1 MAIREQSVSHAG
13 MNITAAFRRSHIECG
28 HSSARR
34 AQVIGITIA
43 VWLAFAPIAAAQ
55 FGQQQQQQSTQP
67 VQLPLSGRTSEQ
79 SNGTVK
85 ATESPIAGVTNSV
98 NTLNSSVQAQG
109 LYTGSTPGIAKM
121 PFSGKLGFQEA
132 ILRALAYNLGQTG
145 ATQALRQAEGQARTS
160 RSYLLPNL
168 NGSALENVETEN
180 LRAFGFRFNFPG
192 FNIPALLG
200 PFNYMDVR
208 AHLSQTVLDMTA
220 LNNYRA
226 MSDVTKANRYSVQDA
241 RDLIVL
247 AVGGAY
253 LQVTAAK
260 ARLAAEQ
267 VQVEAA
273 NALYQ
278 QSVQQVSQGVL
289 AKVDADKNQVQL
301 LTEQQRL
308 VSLQNDYAKQK
319 INLARM
325 IGLPPT
331 DQYEITD
338 EIPYAPV
345 MPLSVD
351 DAVKQA
357 FDGRADLRAA
367 EVQVHA
373 AERAKAA
380 ARAERYPSLN
390 VTADVGGIGI
400 NPGQLETTYTAT
412 ANLKIP
418 IWQGGRVEGD
428 VQQAD
433 ATLSQRR
440 AEYED
445 LKGQIEGDV
454 RSAFLDLQAAAS
466 QVEVAKK
473 NIDVTREAAELTHQK
488 LEAGVSTTVD
498 YTQAEEA
505 ATNAQLDYINAVFAH
520 NIAKLSLARAMG
532 QAAKE
537 LPQFLKMP

>member
-1 MAIREQSVSHAG
+1 MAIRVEQSVSHAG
-13 MNITAAFRRSHIECG
+13 MNITAAFRRSHIVCR
-28 HSSARR
+28 HSSARH

-180 LRAFGFRFNFPG
+180 LRAFGFRNFG
-192 FNIPALLG
+192 SLNIPMLIG

-226 MSDVTKANRYSVQDA
+226 MNDVTKANRYSVQDA

-428 VQQAD
+428 VQQAE

-488 LEAGVSTTVD
+488 LEAGVSTNVD

>member
-1 MAIREQSVSHAG
+1 VS
-13 MNITAAFRRSHIECG
+13 R
-28 HSSARR
+28 
-34 AQVIGITIA
+34 TI
-43 VWLAFAPIAAAQ
+43 VD
-55 FGQQQQQQSTQP
+55 
-67 VQLPLSGRTSEQ
+67 
-79 SNGTVK
+79 
-85 ATESPIAGVTNSV
+85 
-98 NTLNSSVQAQG
+98 
-109 LYTGSTPGIAKM
+109 
-121 PFSGKLGFQEA
+121 
-132 ILRALAYNLGQTG
+132 LRAL
-145 ATQALRQAEGQARTS
+145 R
-160 RSYLLPNL
+160 
-168 NGSALENVETEN
+168 
-180 LRAFGFRFNFPG
+180 
-192 FNIPALLG
+192 
-200 PFNYMDVR
+200 
-208 AHLSQTVLDMTA
+208 
-220 LNNYRA
+220 NNREKK
-226 MSDVTKANRYSVQDA
+226 DVTKASRYTAQDA

-278 QSVQQVSQGVL
+278 QSVQQVGQGVL

-308 VSLQNDYAKQK
+308 VSLQNDFAKQK

-325 IGLPPT
+325 IGLPPS

-345 MPLSVD
+345 MALSVD

-357 FDGRADLRAA
+357 FDGRADLKAA
-367 EVQVHA
+367 ETQVHA

-380 ARAERYPSLN
+380 ARAERYPSVG
-390 VTADVGGIGI
+390 VTADVGGIGVT
-400 NPGQLETTYTAT
+400 PGQLQTTYTAT
-412 ANLKIP
+412 ANVKIP
-418 IWQGGRVEGD
+418 LWQGGRVEGD
-428 VQQAD
+428 VEQAD

-440 AEYED
+440 AEYDD

-466 QVEVAKK
+466 QVEVAQK
-473 NIDVTREAAELTHQK
+473 NIEVTREAADLTHQK

-532 QAAKE
+532 RVAKE

>member
-1 MAIREQSVSHAG
+1 MGMKVENSVLPAG
-13 MNITAAFRRSHIECG
+13 NPVAATASDIVRKHCKVRYV
-28 HSSARR
+28 R
-34 AQVIGITIA
+34 AAGVGVI
-43 VWLAFAPIAAAQ
+43 VWLGLAYAVSAQ
-55 FGQQQQQQSTQP
+55 FGPPQQQQSTQP
-67 VQLPLSGRTSEQ
+67 VQLPLSGRTSQQ

-109 LYTGSTPGIAKM
+109 LFTGSTPGIAKM

-145 ATQALRQAEGQARTS
+145 ATQALRQAQGQARTT
-160 RSYLLPNL
+160 RSALLPNL
-168 NGSALENVETEN
+168 NGTTLENVETEN
-180 LRAFGFRFNFPG
+180 LRAFGFRSFSG
-192 FNIPALLG
+192 FNIPALIG

-208 AHLSQTVLDMTA
+208 VHLSQTVLDLTA
-220 LNNYRA
+220 MNNYRA
-226 MSDVTKANRYSVQDA
+226 MKDVSKANRYSVVDA

-253 LQVTAAK
+253 LQATAAK

-278 QSVQQVSQGVL
+278 QSAQQVGQGVL

-301 LTEQQRL
+301 LTEKQRL
-308 VSLQNDYAKQK
+308 VSLQNDYGKQK

-325 IGLPPT
+325 IGLPPS

-338 EIPYAPV
+338 EIPYSPL
-345 MPLSVD
+345 MPITVE
-351 DAVKQA
+351 DALKEA
-357 FDGRADLRAA
+357 FDGRADLKAA
-367 EVQVHA
+367 DVQVHA

-380 ARAERYPSLN
+380 ARAERYPSLG
-390 VTADVGGIGI
+390 VSADIGGIGV
-400 NPGQLETTYTAT
+400 NPGSFQTTYTAA
-412 ANLKIP
+412 ANVKIP
-418 IWQGGRVEGD
+418 LWQGGRVEGD
-428 VQQAD
+428 VEQAD
-433 ATLSQRR
+433 ATLAQRR
-440 AEYED
+440 AEYDD
-445 LKGQIEGDV
+445 LKGQIEADV

-466 QVEVAKK
+466 QVEVAQK
-473 NIDVTREAAELTHQK
+473 NIEVTREAAELTHQK

-498 YTQAEEA
+498 YTQAVES

>member
-1 MAIREQSVSHAG
+1 MG
-13 MNITAAFRRSHIECG
+13 
-28 HSSARR
+28 
-34 AQVIGITIA
+34 
-43 VWLAFAPIAAAQ
+43 IAAVVSLGFGGTALAQ
-55 FGQQQQQQSTQP
+55 FGPQQSQQTTPP
-67 VQLPLSGRTSEQ
+67 VQLPLSGRASEQ

-85 ATESPIAGVTNSV
+85 ATESPVAGVTNSV
-98 NTLNSSVQAQG
+98 NTINSSVQAQG
-109 LYTGSTPGIAKM
+109 LYTGSIPGIAKM

-132 ILRALAYNLGQTG
+132 ILRALSYNLGQTG
-145 ATQALRQAEGQARTS
+145 VTQALRQAEGQARTS
-160 RSYLLPNL
+160 RSSLLPNL
-168 NGSALENVETEN
+168 NGTALENVETED
-180 LRAFGFRFNFPG
+180 LRAFGFRNFGG
-192 FNIPALLG
+192 FNIPAVIG
-200 PFNYMDVR
+200 PFNYVDVR

-226 MSDVTKANRYSVQDA
+226 MKDVTKASRYTAQDA

-278 QSVQQVSQGVL
+278 QSVQQVGQGVL

-308 VSLQNDYAKQK
+308 VSLQNDFAKQK
-319 INLARM
+319 ITLARM
-325 IGLPPT
+325 IGLPPS

-345 MPLSVD
+345 MALSVD

-357 FDGRADLRAA
+357 FDGRADLKAA
-367 EVQVHA
+367 ETQVHA

-380 ARAERYPSLN
+380 ARAERYPSVG
-390 VTADVGGIGI
+390 VTADVGGIGVT
-400 NPGQLETTYTAT
+400 PGQLQTTYTAT
-412 ANLKIP
+412 ANVKIP
-418 IWQGGRVEGD
+418 LWQGGRVEGD
-428 VQQAD
+428 VEQAD

-440 AEYED
+440 AEYDD

-466 QVEVAKK
+466 QVEVAQK
-473 NIDVTREAAELTHQK
+473 NIEVTREAADLTHQK

-532 QAAKE
+532 RAAKE

>member
-1 MAIREQSVSHAG
+1 MAMKMGALLTR
-13 MNITAAFRRSHIECG
+13 AA
-28 HSSARR
+28 ARKDR
-34 AQVIGITIA
+34 HLRIIGVA
-43 VWLAFAPIAAAQ
+43 AVVWLALTQVATAQ
-55 FGQQQQQQSTQP
+55 FGQQQQQQTTQP

-145 ATQALRQAEGQARTS
+145 ATEALRQAQGQARTS
-160 RSYLLPNL
+160 RSALLPNL

-180 LRAFGFRFNFPG
+180 LRAFGFRNFG
-192 FNIPALLG
+192 GLNIPTLIG

-226 MSDVTKANRYSVQDA
+226 MNDVTKANRYSAQDA

-253 LQVTAAK
+253 LQATAAK

-273 NALYQ
+273 NAVYQ
-278 QSVQQVSQGVL
+278 QSVQQVGQGVL

-345 MPLSVD
+345 MPLYVD
-351 DAVKQA
+351 DAVKRA

-367 EVQVHA
+367 EIQVRA

-380 ARAERYPSLN
+380 ARAERYPSVNL
-390 VTADVGGIGI
+390 TADVGGIGV

-412 ANLKIP
+412 ANVKIP

-428 VQQAD
+428 VEQAD
-433 ATLSQRR
+433 ATLAQRR

-454 RSAFLDLQAAAS
+454 RTAFLDLQAAAS
-466 QVEVAKK
+466 QVEVANK
-473 NIDVTREAAELTHQK
+473 NIEVTREAAELTHQK

-537 LPQFLKMP
+537 LPQFLKLP